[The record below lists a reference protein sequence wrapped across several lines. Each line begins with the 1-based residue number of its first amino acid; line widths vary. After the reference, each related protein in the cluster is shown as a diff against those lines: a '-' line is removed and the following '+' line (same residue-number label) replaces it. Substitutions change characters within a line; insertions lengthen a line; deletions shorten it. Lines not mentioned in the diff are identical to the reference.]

1 MANPNDKPTTHDNLK
16 EAFAGESQAFQKYTS
31 FAEAAEKE
39 GRPNIARLFRT
50 TAQAERI
57 HAAGH
62 FQALEGVGGTVDNL
76 RAAIGGETYEFE
88 KMYPPMLE
96 QAVAE
101 GHKAARM
108 FRFAVGAERVH
119 AELYARALEAA
130 TRGEDL
136 GEEKFYLCPV
146 CGHIEFGTPPAKC
159 PICGAAAAKFV
170 LV

>member
-1 MANPNDKPTTHDNLK
+1 MPSTHDNLK

-39 GRPNIARLFRT
+39 GKPNIARLFRT

-62 FQALEGVGGTVDNL
+62 FQALEGVGGTADNL

-96 QAVAE
+96 QAQAE

-108 FRFAVGAERVH
+108 FRFAVAAERVH
-119 AELYARALEAA
+119 AELYQRALEAA

-136 GEEKFYLCPV
+136 AEQKFYLCPV

-159 PICGAAAAKFV
+159 PICGAPAARFV
-170 LV
+170 QV

>member
-1 MANPNDKPTTHDNLK
+1 MSSTHDNLK

-62 FQALEGVGGTVDNL
+62 FQALDGVGSTVDNL
-76 RAAIGGETYEFE
+76 RAAVGGETYEFE
-88 KMYPPMLE
+88 TMYPPMLA
-96 QAVAE
+96 QAQAE

-108 FRFAVGAERVH
+108 FRFAVEAERVH
-119 AELYARALEAA
+119 AELYKRALEAA
-130 TRGEDL
+130 TKGEDL
-136 GEEKFYLCPV
+136 AEGKFYLCPV
-146 CGHIEFGTPPAKC
+146 CGHIEFGTPPDKC
-159 PICGAAAAKFV
+159 PICGVPASKYV

>member
-1 MANPNDKPTTHDNLK
+1 MSHLNDKTTTHDNLK

-31 FAEAAEKE
+31 FAETAEKE

-57 HAAGH
+57 HAAGY
-62 FQALEGVGGTVDNL
+62 FAALDGVGGTVDNL
-76 RAAIGGETYEFE
+76 RAAIGGETFEFE
-88 KMYPPMLE
+88 TMYPPMLT
-96 QAVAE
+96 QAESE
-101 GHKAARM
+101 GHRAARM
-108 FRFAVGAERVH
+108 FRFAVAAEQVH
-119 AELYARALEAA
+119 AELYARALAAA

-136 GEEKFYLCPV
+136 AEGKFHLCPV

-159 PICGAAAAKFV
+159 PICGAPAGRFV